1 VSNNALTEILKDD
14 LSYNPKTHSYHII
27 SDGKTSEPVHQFFVK
42 KMIEA
47 SELSPKPW
55 LVFWVRLMRNKLY
68 MKNSTKVET
77 LVEYL
82 KAQYLD
88 EAASAKLVE
97 ENSSTMA
104 NNCLLLIRLAS
115 QKRVFLPHSNM

>member
-1 VSNNALTEILKDD
+1 MVKQV
-14 LSYNPKTHSYHII
+14 LS
-27 SDGKTSEPVHQFFVK
+27 QFTNSLS

-47 SELSPKPW
+47 SEKGLSPKPW
-55 LVFWVRLMRNKLY
+55 LFRVRLMRNKLY

-88 EAASAKLVE
+88 EAVQL
-97 ENSSTMA
+97 N
-104 NNCLLLIRLAS
+104 
-115 QKRVFLPHSNM
+115 

>member
-1 VSNNALTEILKDD
+1 
-14 LSYNPKTHSYHII
+14 
-27 SDGKTSEPVHQFFVK
+27 
-42 KMIEA
+42 
-47 SELSPKPW
+47 
-55 LVFWVRLMRNKLY
+55 

-97 ENSSTMA
+97 EGILLQWNQLST
-104 NNCLLLIRLAS
+104 LIRTS
-115 QKRVFLPHSNM
+115 QKRVFLPHSNMKLIDQKIHR

>member
-1 VSNNALTEILKDD
+1 
-14 LSYNPKTHSYHII
+14 
-27 SDGKTSEPVHQFFVK
+27 
-42 KMIEA
+42 
-47 SELSPKPW
+47 
-55 LVFWVRLMRNKLY
+55 MRNKLY

-97 ENSSTMA
+97 EGYSFTMA
-104 NNCLLLIRLAS
+104 KPIVYLIRLS
-115 QKRVFLPHSNM
+115 QKRYSCRIQICEIN

>member
-1 VSNNALTEILKDD
+1 MVKQV
-14 LSYNPKTHSYHII
+14 LS
-27 SDGKTSEPVHQFFVK
+27 QFTNSLS

-47 SELSPKPW
+47 SEKGSPKPW
-55 LVFWVRLMRNKLY
+55 LVFWRLMRNKLY

-97 ENSSTMA
+97 EGYSSTMA
-104 NNCLLLIRLAS
+104 NQLSTFDQISITEEGILAACEI
-115 QKRVFLPHSNM
+115 N

>member
-1 VSNNALTEILKDD
+1 
-14 LSYNPKTHSYHII
+14 
-27 SDGKTSEPVHQFFVK
+27 
-42 KMIEA
+42 MIEA
-47 SELSPKPW
+47 SEKAFSKPW

-77 LVEYL
+77 LEYL

-97 ENSSTMA
+97 EGYSSTMA
-104 NNCLLLIRLAS
+104 KI
-115 QKRVFLPHSNM
+115 VYF

>member
-1 VSNNALTEILKDD
+1 
-14 LSYNPKTHSYHII
+14 
-27 SDGKTSEPVHQFFVK
+27 
-42 KMIEA
+42 
-47 SELSPKPW
+47 
-55 LVFWVRLMRNKLY
+55 MRNKLY

-97 ENSSTMA
+97 EGYSSTMEP
-104 NNCLLLIRLAS
+104 I
-115 QKRVFLPHSNM
+115 VYF

>member
-1 VSNNALTEILKDD
+1 MVKQV
-14 LSYNPKTHSYHII
+14 LS
-27 SDGKTSEPVHQFFVK
+27 QFTNLLS

-47 SELSPKPW
+47 SEKGFLQTMVS
-55 LVFWVRLMRNKLY
+55 WVRLMRNKLY

-97 ENSSTMA
+97 EGILLQWQT
-104 NNCLLLIRLAS
+104 NCLLLIRLAS
-115 QKRVFLPHSNM
+115 QKRVLAAFKYVKLIDQNHR

>member
-1 VSNNALTEILKDD
+1 
-14 LSYNPKTHSYHII
+14 
-27 SDGKTSEPVHQFFVK
+27 
-42 KMIEA
+42 MIEA
-47 SELSPKPW
+47 SEKGLSPKPW

-97 ENSSTMA
+97 EGILLQWQT
-104 NNCLLLIRLAS
+104 NCLLLIRLAS

>member
-1 VSNNALTEILKDD
+1 
-14 LSYNPKTHSYHII
+14 
-27 SDGKTSEPVHQFFVK
+27 
-42 KMIEA
+42 
-47 SELSPKPW
+47 
-55 LVFWVRLMRNKLY
+55 

-97 ENSSTMA
+97 EILLQWQT
-104 NNCLLLIRLAS
+104 NCLLLIRLAS
-115 QKRVFLPHSNM
+115 QKRYSCRIQICEIN